1 MFFLFVFFGHSTHLW
16 LRCSFL
22 SYMENDAA
30 GKQTHLSWTVRCMKA
45 LDFFSCYHKHKTK
58 QRENQVFRSNH
69 NYSAMNE
76 MVLLLS
82 PKKYHKEF
90 PGLVWFSVNSFLTFF
105 KVKWEYWSG
114 SVWMKVKCICEL
126 LHSRHWSQIW
136 STV

>member
-1 MFFLFVFFGHSTHLW
+1 MFFLFVWALYPSVIKMLI
-16 LRCSFL
+16 LIL
-22 SYMENDAA
+22 Y
-30 GKQTHLSWTVRCMKA
+30 GKWCCRETTHLSWTVRCMKA

-126 LHSRHWSQIW
+126 LHSRHWSQIS